1 MITLSRR
8 ATKKTPIKARDAR
21 KAEGDSN
28 RSLKQGKL
36 AIVST
41 PIGNLGDITLRALT
55 TLREVD
61 VILAEDTR
69 RTRQLCA
76 KHGVDTPLESFHSH
90 SSEHKRHQI
99 LARLAEGTNFALTT
113 DAGTPCLSDP
123 GMLLV
128 NDAHNQGTQVEV
140 IPGPSAVTAAMAV
153 CGLQGDRFTFLGFIP
168 RTGPRRKALL
178 DQTGVS
184 PDASVL
190 FESPQRLRAT
200 LKDLARC
207 CGDRR
212 VAVCRELTKLHE
224 EVVRGTAQEVLAQ
237 FESRESIQGEI
248 VIVIEAQTEIRQDSP
263 TDDPA
268 TKAAAL
274 QWLDAQPRPLAR
286 TADLAKTL
294 AITIGLS
301 RSVAYDWVVEYSKSQ

>member
-8 ATKKTPIKARDAR
+8 ATKTSVKAREA
-21 KAEGDSN
+21 KGVEAGSN
-28 RSLKQGKL
+28 RSLKQGRL

-55 TLREVD
+55 TLRDVD

-76 KHGVDTPLESFHSH
+76 KHGVATPLESFHSH
-90 SSEHKRHQI
+90 SSESKRHQI
-99 LARLAEGTNFALTT
+99 VARLAEGTAFALTT

-153 CGLQGDRFTFLGFIP
+153 SGLQGDRFTFLGFIP
-168 RTGPRRKALL
+168 RTGTRRKALL
-178 DQTGVS
+178 DQIGVS
-184 PDASVL
+184 LDASVL

-200 LKDLARC
+200 LKDLAGR

-237 FESRESIQGEI
+237 FESRASIQGEI
-248 VIVIEAQTEIRQDSP
+248 VIVIEAQTETRQALP
-263 TDDPA
+263 TDEPD
-268 TKAAAL
+268 TKASAL
-274 QWLDAQPRPLAR
+274 KWLDAQPRPLAR

-294 AITIGLS
+294 AITTGLP
-301 RSVAYDWVVEYSKSQ
+301 RSVVYDWVVEYSKQE

>member
-1 MITLSRR
+1 VITLSRR
-8 ATKKTPIKARDAR
+8 ATKTPVRARDAR
-21 KAEGDSN
+21 RAETGSD
-28 RSLKQGKL
+28 RSLKHGRL

-90 SSEHKRHQI
+90 SSENKRHQI
-99 LARLAEGTNFALTT
+99 LARLAGGTNFALTT

-168 RTGPRRKALL
+168 RTGTRRKALL
-178 DQTGVS
+178 DQAGVS

-200 LKDLARC
+200 LKDLASR

-248 VIVIEAQTEIRQDSP
+248 VIVIEAQPEIRQDSP
-263 TDDPA
+263 TDEPDY
-268 TKAAAL
+268 
-274 QWLDAQPRPLAR
+274 QSSRAQVARCSTPPPRAR
-286 TADLAKTL
+286 
-294 AITIGLS
+294 S
-301 RSVAYDWVVEYSKSQ
+301 